1 MTKGENTYQN
11 SPVHHGEGS
20 SGEVHRPYAGYQ
32 ALSLTLTS
40 VKSTWVSPN
49 SNSQIWGQK

>member
-11 SPVHHGEGS
+11 SPIHHGEGS
-20 SGEVHRPYAGYQ
+20 SGEMHRPYAGYQ